1 MSTATRTALDII
13 SDVGLWAYPVTDLVD
28 IEDMRQIRNT
38 CRAGFAH
45 DTAII
50 TPDQQRQWWRDNAGK
65 LIAYLYI
72 DRRDSVVGYGLLR
85 QTEDGRWWS
94 SVAVLP
100 GHGGHGYGKAITSHI
115 ARQSPTG
122 TTHAQARKDN
132 PQADR
137 IHDRR
142 DWDVIGEDERLYH
155 YRTREGL
162 V

>member
-13 SDVGLWAYPVTDLVD
+13 HDVGLWADPVRDLGDVD
-28 IEDMRQIRNT
+28 VMRCIRNT

-45 DTAII
+45 DTSLI
-50 TPDQQRQWWRDNAGK
+50 TEAQQRAWWGDGSGK
-65 LIAYLYI
+65 IAYLYI

-85 QTEDGRWWS
+85 QTDDGRWWS

-115 ARQSPTG
+115 IRQSPT
-122 TTHAQARKDN
+122 AVVWAEARKDN

-142 DWDVIGEDERLYH
+142 DWEVIGEDERLWH